1 MRIATGRIELNELE
15 ISEKAGM
22 ITAKEYVD
30 LSKYTKFTE
39 KKNIKLKKEIKVLN
53 QIIEVMVDF
62 YLRKKIKKN
71 KKSPTFNFNFFN

>member
-1 MRIATGRIELNELE
+1 MRIE
-15 ISEKAGM
+15 EKIADQSVSL
-22 ITAKEYVD
+22 KEYIS
-30 LSKYTKFTE
+30 LSKYSNKLELDF
-39 KKNIKLKKEIKVLN
+39 IKLKKENKLLN